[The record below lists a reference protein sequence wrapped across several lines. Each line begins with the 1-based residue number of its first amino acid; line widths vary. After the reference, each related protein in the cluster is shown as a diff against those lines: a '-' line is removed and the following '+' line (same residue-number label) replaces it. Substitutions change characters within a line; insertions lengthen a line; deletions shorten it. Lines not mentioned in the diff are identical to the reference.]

1 MKERAFGMRG
11 GETEKSQ
18 RLEGAGHFR
27 KKNPQDDLGDK
38 MTDGG
43 CGLVRE
49 GPGCQAL
56 GDRRGLWR
64 AIGAE
69 EQSRGSLRVHC
80 ECSAQE
86 EQARDSPRN
95 CLTGSSIAWAPPE
108 ENSRCLCQ
116 PPSDQSLG
124 GCFVLFCFK
133 SFLTI

>member
-1 MKERAFGMRG
+1 MRG

-80 ECSAQE
+80 SA
-86 EQARDSPRN
+86 ARRK
-95 CLTGSSIAWAPPE
+95 
-108 ENSRCLCQ
+108 SR
-116 PPSDQSLG
+116 PGTVPG
-124 GCFVLFCFK
+124 TV
-133 SFLTI
+133 